1 MGSMADSL
9 STAGGGAMGAGTT
22 LEVVAVEGE
31 PTVPAANPG
40 MPEVP
45 TLPEGTVPEAPGS
58 PKPEEVEIEEP
69 PTKRARELS
78 PELESKFIHLM
89 EQTRKGFEV
98 TGNALSSVQEHLDL
112 LKKTSKDLSD
122 LASELHVSRVS
133 EKYYL
138 SQLQSL
144 YASFGQLEWQLAG
157 PKSESNTSLKS
168 VCNKLLGAQTATKE
182 GMKAVHQEVRE
193 GHEKVVAAIQEGFN
207 TLANAMLKQPVT
219 VRDGGSSSAFP
230 PAPPA
235 GAPPAA
241 PAAPAAP
248 VYGMPGYASGYG
260 MTPAGVPV
268 MHTPQTPARAPQS
281 VMSSVP
287 SGSATP
293 PVASTPRSE
302 AQIPMVLVV
311 ADEAGTQR
319 RVAVSPTRHLTT
331 HHLSQSYINEFGLG
345 CVHHQGGYHRRLPDG
360 FLPK

>member
-182 GMKAVHQEVRE
+182 GMKAVHQEIKE
-193 GHEKVVAAIQEGFN
+193 GHEKVVAAIQEGFG
-207 TLANAMLKQPVT
+207 TLSSAMLKQPVT
-219 VRDGGSSSAFP
+219 VRDGPGGSSSAFP
-230 PAPPA
+230 PAP
-235 GAPPAA
+235 APPAMPA
-241 PAAPAAP
+241 VPAAPPAP
-248 VYGMPGYASGYG
+248 LYGMPGYASAPG
-260 MTPAGVPV
+260 MLA
-268 MHTPQTPARAPQS
+268 PQTPRTPPVVMSTGTSGAAAPSGAESSEARAP
-281 VMSSVP
+281 MILI
-287 SGSATP
+287 A
-293 PVASTPRSE
+293 
-302 AQIPMVLVV
+302 
-311 ADEAGTQR
+311 ADEAGNR
-319 RVAVSPTRHLTT
+319 KRIAVSPTRHQSTQ
-331 HHLSQSYINEFGLG
+331 HLNTNYLHEFGLG
-345 CVHHQGGYHRRLPDG
+345 CVSHQGFYHRRLPDI
-360 FLPK
+360 FIPK